1 MTIKNFV
8 DTSGLTAQELKAEL
22 RSRLIELEALPV
34 GNKKTPED
42 YETAKMLK
50 RDMRKYLHA
59 TALKTLL
66 DRIDELEIDL
76 GCTKVELV
84 SVKLE
89 RDSALER
96 IDVVNGR
103 IDATTKILEEGLL
116 K

>member
-8 DTSGLTAQELKAEL
+8 DTSGLTAQELKTEL
-22 RSRLIELEALPV
+22 RARLIELEALSV

-42 YETAKMLK
+42 YETAKAIK
-50 RDMRKYLHA
+50 RDMRKFLHS

-66 DRIDELEIDL
+66 DRIDELEIEL
-76 GCTKVELV
+76 GATKVELI
-84 SVKLE
+84 STKLAL
-89 RDSALER
+89 DSSNE
-96 IDVVNGR
+96 R